1 MTPFKASDKAE
12 FLATQCLNYDR
23 YSCCQYFLERVAIDG
38 KYGLVCGEQSDEHGL
53 REKVLLPPAYRDIQI
68 SKISSPRATYD
79 KYAVFA
85 DGKRIGHFT
94 LVLNAWVP
102 RRELQKN

>member
-1 MTPFKASDKAE
+1 MTPYKASEKAE
-12 FLATQCLNYDR
+12 FLAIQCMNYDR
-23 YSCCQYFLERVAIDG
+23 YACCQYFLERVDIDG
-38 KYGLVCGEQSDEHGL
+38 KYGLVCGEQSEEYGL
-53 REKVLLPPAYRDIQI
+53 REKVLLPPAYRDIRI
-68 SKISSPRATYD
+68 SKISSPRAIYD

-102 RRELQKN
+102 RWEL